1 MQPFKEQAQFELTTQ
16 DRFIELAPSRPY
28 CTDHKGSVG
37 IRSKEQALKKRY
49 IQCNPPAMCHWVVFD
64 LDHEDPFIW
73 LTESLPSPNYLA
85 VTPFKNTSH
94 VAYAVRS
101 VCTSESAR
109 RHPIEYLAA
118 IEEAYR
124 AHLQADIGF
133 SGFITKNP
141 MHPDWNVQWCHD
153 HVYELGEL
161 ASRVELKRRYWTRK
175 RANDHTHAGL
185 GRNCALFHR
194 TRFWAYDSVNYYR
207 DVLKIPYSEWM
218 GMTLNRCEQFN
229 SFDPDLPYGEVK
241 STAKSVGKWV
251 WTKYFV
257 QPKIRR
263 GAMADM
269 FEGCQLELD
278 LKAKQRLAA
287 RRTNQMRRSNTE
299 NRIIEAIGQL
309 TAQGKRCSKAAVAR
323 LVGVRREVIS
333 RHYRHLISS

>member
-1 MQPFKEQAQFELTTQ
+1 MQLPKEQDQFELTTQ
-16 DRFIELAPSRPY
+16 DRFVELAPNRPY
-28 CTDHKGSVG
+28 CTNNKGSVV
-37 IRSKEQALKKRY
+37 IRGKELAFEKRY
-49 IQCNPPAMCHWVVFD
+49 VQYNPPAMCHWVVFD

-73 LTESLPSPNYLA
+73 LAENVAEPNYLA

-124 AHLQADIGF
+124 EHLKADIGF
-133 SGFITKNP
+133 AGFITKNP
-141 MHPDWNVQWCHD
+141 LHPDWNVQYCHD

-175 RANDHTHAGL
+175 RANDDTHAGL

-194 TRFWAYDSVNYYR
+194 TRFWAYDNVHYHR
-207 DVLKIPYSEWM
+207 DVLKIPYNDWM
-218 GMTLNRCEQFN
+218 RMTLKHCEQFN
-229 SFDPDLPYGEVK
+229 SFNPDLPYGEVK

-257 QPKIRR
+257 QPKVRR

-269 FEGCQLELD
+269 FGGCQLELD

-287 RRTNQMRRSNTE
+287 RRTNEMQRSRTE
-299 NRIIEAIGQL
+299 EKIIQAIGQL
-309 TAQGKRCSKAAVAR
+309 TAEGKRVSMRAVAK
-323 LVGVRREVIS
+323 LVGVSHRNLGK
-333 RHYRHLISS
+333 HYSSFFKS